1 MNDNENGKELLKY
14 NITVSRFLEINSLII
29 HLESTAENIQLFD
42 LTQPANCQL
51 TKATFL
57 PSESVVMAT
66 VQPQETLDPESLH
79 TSDQQV
85 QLLFVCLF
93 VCLYKLESTVYYI
106 DYIHGVLYYICV
118 LICLFSVFTALA

>member
-1 MNDNENGKELLKY
+1 MQFLD
-14 NITVSRFLEINSLII
+14 SLEINSLII

-51 TKATFL
+51 RKATFL

-66 VQPQETLDPESLH
+66 VQPQETLDPESIH

-85 QLLFVCLF
+85 QLLF

-118 LICLFSVFTALA
+118 FICLFSVFTALA